1 MLKLKVQLEQAIQP
15 LIYEVLKAALNSF
28 AEKHRREADR
38 NGLTSIAFRRAVVAQ
53 AAKYFA
59 RRRCLVRWRGII
71 DQGLAKQ
78 LVIDVDRHPQRGY
91 FSHAYITT
99 IHTELITTLA
109 KNTTHK

>member
-15 LIYEVLKAALNSF
+15 LLYEVLKTALNSF

-38 NGLTSIAFRRAVVAQ
+38 NGLTSIVVRRAVVAQ

-91 FSHAYITT
+91 SSHAYITT
-99 IHTELITTLA
+99 IHTELITKLA
-109 KNTTHK
+109 KNTALK